1 MTIVS
6 PSLLSADFLHLQQ
19 DVEKFDRSNA
29 QWLHYDVMD
38 GNFVPNISFGTKILK
53 QVNSATDKFLDVH
66 IMVANPLQA
75 IDYFDGCG
83 ADLITFHYEACQDD
97 EECLKVIEKLKN
109 KGIQAGISVKPNT
122 PVEVLIPLLDKVD
135 LVLIMTV
142 EPGFGGQKFMPE
154 MMGKCDWLYQ
164 YRKDHGLNYI
174 IEVDGGINAQT
185 GKTAVEHH
193 CEALVAG
200 SYCFDNTIS
209 FDEAVD
215 TLLAL

>member
-1 MTIVS
+1 
-6 PSLLSADFLHLQQ
+6 
-19 DVEKFDRSNA
+19 
-29 QWLHYDVMD
+29 
-38 GNFVPNISFGTKILK
+38 
-53 QVNSATDKFLDVH
+53 
-66 IMVANPLQA
+66 
-75 IDYFDGCG
+75 
-83 ADLITFHYEACQDD
+83 
-97 EECLKVIEKLKN
+97 
-109 KGIQAGISVKPNT
+109 
-122 PVEVLIPLLDKVD
+122 
-135 LVLIMTV
+135 MTV

-164 YRKDHGLNYI
+164 YRKDHDLNYI

-200 SYCFDNTIS
+200 SYCFSNTIS

>member
-19 DVEKFDRSNA
+19 DVEMFDRSNA

-53 QVNSATDKFLDVH
+53 QVNSATEKFLDVH

-83 ADLITFHYEACQDD
+83 ADLITFHYEACQND
-97 EECLKVIEKLKN
+97 EECLQVIEKLKN
-109 KGIQAGISVKPNT
+109 KGIKAGVSVKPNT
-122 PVEVLIPLLDKVD
+122 PVEVLTPLLDKVD
-135 LVLIMTV
+135 LVLVMTV

-164 YRKDHGLNYI
+164 YRKDHDLDYI

-200 SYCFDNTIS
+200 SYCFSNTIS

>member
-19 DVEKFDRSNA
+19 DVEMFDRSNA

-53 QVNSATDKFLDVH
+53 QVNSATEKFLDVH

-83 ADLITFHYEACQDD
+83 ADLITFHYEACQND
-97 EECLKVIEKLKN
+97 EECLQVIEKLKN
-109 KGIQAGISVKPNT
+109 KGIKAGVSVKPNT
-122 PVEVLIPLLDKVD
+122 PVEVLIPLLNKVD
-135 LVLIMTV
+135 LVLVMTV

-164 YRKDHGLNYI
+164 YRKDHDLNYI
-174 IEVDGGINAQT
+174 IEVDGGINAET

-200 SYCFDNTIS
+200 SYCFSNTIS

>member
-53 QVNSATDKFLDVH
+53 QVNSATEKFLDVH

-109 KGIQAGISVKPNT
+109 KGIQAGVSVKPNT
-122 PVEVLIPLLDKVD
+122 PVEVLAPLLDKVD
-135 LVLIMTV
+135 LVLVMTV

-154 MMGKCDWLYQ
+154 MMGKCDWLHQ
-164 YRKDHGLNYI
+164 YRQEHELNYI
-174 IEVDGGINAQT
+174 IEVDGGINGQT

-193 CEALVAG
+193 CDALVAG
-200 SYCFDNTIS
+200 NYCFANTIS

>member
-53 QVNSATDKFLDVH
+53 QVNSATEKFLDVH

>member
-19 DVEKFDRSNA
+19 DVEMFDRSNA

-53 QVNSATDKFLDVH
+53 QVNSATEKFLDVH

-83 ADLITFHYEACQDD
+83 ADLITFHYEACQND
-97 EECLKVIEKLKN
+97 EECLQVIEKLKN
-109 KGIQAGISVKPNT
+109 KGIKAGVSVKPNT

-135 LVLIMTV
+135 LVLVMTV

-164 YRKDHGLNYI
+164 YRKDHDLNYI

-200 SYCFDNTIS
+200 SYCFSNTIS